1 MPGASQ
7 EVPFGRRV
15 RADAGRE
22 PILSMNTTFTSSHAG
37 PDRFLTVPELIE
49 RWPIGRNSTYALIKR
64 PDFPRALVLLRQANG
79 QPRSMGYLEAD
90 IRAFENA
97 HMVHASELDL
107 ELDADFPT
115 GLPPAKRAQPHRRA
129 R

>member
-1 MPGASQ
+1 
-7 EVPFGRRV
+7 
-15 RADAGRE
+15 
-22 PILSMNTTFTSSHAG
+22 MNTTATTSNAG

-49 RWPIGRNSTYALIKR
+49 RWPIGRNSTYALIKS

-79 QPRSMGYLEAD
+79 QARSMGYREAD
-90 IRAFENA
+90 IRAFEEA

-107 ELDADFPT
+107 DSELDADAPDT
-115 GLPPAKRAQPHRRA
+115 LPPAKRAQPRRRA